1 MSLIFIIMLIIAAG
15 LIAIGLVGKWIK
27 EEKRM
32 VSDFK
37 WDDWFIYIAYVLLII
52 VLIFS

>member
-15 LIAIGLVGKWIK
+15 LLAIGMAGRWVKAG
-27 EEKRM
+27 KRM
-32 VSDFK
+32 MSDFE